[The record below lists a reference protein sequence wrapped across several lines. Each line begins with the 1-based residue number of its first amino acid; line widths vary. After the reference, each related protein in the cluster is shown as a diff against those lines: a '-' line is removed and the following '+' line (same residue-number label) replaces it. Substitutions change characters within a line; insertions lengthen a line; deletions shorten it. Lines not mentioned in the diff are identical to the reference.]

1 MFSYIGAELTKDSP
15 AYTWEVSKVSAD
27 GNDESMLT
35 GDDEDAMKH
44 ILKLRQVNYWS
55 VKQTRKITST
65 DVVVKNHLGCTR
77 DTAIFMLFAIHL
89 FELLNHLFLYSIS
102 QYIKQEMKKKGG
114 GWFVLI

>member
-1 MFSYIGAELTKDSP
+1 MTSWSFSYIGAELTKDSP

-55 VKQTRKITST
+55 VKQTWKITQSLT
-65 DVVVKNHLGCTR
+65 D
-77 DTAIFMLFAIHL
+77 
-89 FELLNHLFLYSIS
+89 LNYWITYC
-102 QYIKQEMKKKGG
+102 YIQPPNTLNKK
-114 GWFVLI
+114 

>member
-1 MFSYIGAELTKDSP
+1 MTSWSFSYIGAELTKDSP

-55 VKQTRKITST
+55 VKQTRKITQSLT
-65 DVVVKNHLGCTR
+65 EW
-77 DTAIFMLFAIHL
+77 

-102 QYIKQEMKKKGG
+102 LYYSPNETVLVTLTDLNYWITYCYIQPPNTLNKK
-114 GWFVLI
+114 